1 MSDLSALLN
10 ETSAIL
16 WAFDTH
22 GICTVSQGG
31 GLRLLGF
38 APGEFEGVD
47 LLAAYPETEEPGQL
61 IRWTL
66 QGNSTTRDYERE
78 PGAWVQTSYRPIY
91 AETGELLGGIAIT
104 VDVTHRRAR
113 EEEGNR
119 GALLAQVSRELTE
132 ASPLGPGAMAQAIA
146 RTVSGLSGDVAVVL
160 QIGADGD
167 ITGTLGVAGADAD
180 LVDALRS
187 AAPVWATLRGWAVS
201 EQMLADLRSVYL
213 DSVPPDLQRLMHQRL
228 GAELTERLNIGRL
241 AVVPLSEQGT
251 VNGLIVVVR
260 RPESPPFTSL
270 ERSLLDDIGERAGL
284 SLANARLLDT
294 AQRLMADRRSLLGH
308 LIDAEEAERK
318 RLAHDI
324 HDDTI
329 QVLAAV
335 DLRLQLL
342 RRKVLDKPDCAA
354 ELEVLDALR
363 ESTQA
368 ATSRLRRL
376 LFELQ
381 PPALERSGV
390 AMALRQLA
398 EDVFQGSGTQVV
410 VADHTLDQ
418 PDPGSAVVLFRVG
431 KEALTN
437 ARKHAQARTVVV
449 ALETHDKG
457 TRLTVSD
464 DGIGLPEAN
473 RRADAWPHLGLETM
487 RERTQVAGGRFAIR
501 RGVHAGTVVEAWLPG
516 TTADPG

>member
-1 MSDLSALLN
+1 MHDLTALLN
-10 ETSAIL
+10 ETSAIV
-16 WAFDTH
+16 WAFDTE
-22 GICTVSQGG
+22 GICTLSQGG

-38 APGEFEGVD
+38 EPGQFEGID
-47 LLAAYPETEEPGQL
+47 LLETYPETEEPGQL

-66 QGNSTTRDYERE
+66 QGNATTRDYERE

-91 AETGELLGGIAIT
+91 DEAGTLLGGIAIT

-119 GALLAQVSRELTE
+119 AALVAQITRELTE
-132 ASPLGPGAMAQAIA
+132 AAPAGPAAVAEAIA
-146 RTVSGLSGDVAVVL
+146 HGVATALGDVALVL
-160 QIGADGD
+160 QVGGDAD
-167 ITGTLGVAGADAD
+167 ITGTLGLAGADMELVEAVGEAAPLWLSLHGWSETED
-180 LVDALRS
+180 LSVDPHPIYLDEIPDEFVQLMRERLGDAL
-187 AAPVWATLRGWAVS
+187 T
-201 EQMLADLRSVYL
+201 D
-213 DSVPPDLQRLMHQRL
+213 
-228 GAELTERLNIGRL
+228 RLNVGRL
-241 AVVPLSEQGT
+241 AIVPLSEQG
-251 VNGLIVVVR
+251 VLNGLIIVVR
-260 RPESPPFTSL
+260 RQGARGFTDL
-270 ERSLLDDIGERAGL
+270 ERELLNDVAGRAGL

-294 AQRLMADRRSLLGH
+294 AQRLMADRRALLGH

-381 PPALERSGV
+381 PPALERAGV

-398 EDVFQGSGTQVV
+398 EDVFEASGTRIV
-410 VADHTLDQ
+410 VADHTVDQ

-431 KEALTN
+431 KEALVN
-437 ARKHAQARTVVV
+437 ARKHAQATTVVV
-449 ALETHDKG
+449 TLETHEEG
-457 TRLTVSD
+457 TRLTVTD
-464 DGIGLPEAN
+464 DGVGLPEGTA
-473 RRADAWPHLGLETM
+473 RTDVWPHLGLETM
-487 RERTQVAGGRFAIR
+487 RDRTQVAGGEFSIR
-501 RGVHAGTVVEAWLPG
+501 RGATSGTVVEAWIPG
-516 TTADPG
+516 TNHEHG